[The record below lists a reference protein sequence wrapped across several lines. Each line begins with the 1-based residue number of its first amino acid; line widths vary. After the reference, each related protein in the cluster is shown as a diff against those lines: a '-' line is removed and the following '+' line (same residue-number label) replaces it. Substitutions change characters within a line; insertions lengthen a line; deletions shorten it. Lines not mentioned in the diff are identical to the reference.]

1 MRTREERRADRQAR
15 RQARRDSNNELITGV
30 VSAAFGNPTPPPPPP
45 PPSTPTLTPPVVE
58 EPSVVDPVQDELS
71 RQRDEVMAGNVNS
84 AQADYFREQN
94 EGLFMQEGKRANTS
108 LSYNKSEKITGV
120 NPVSNREDKMTKL
133 FGGLYGSDESR
144 GIL

>member
-45 PPSTPTLTPPVVE
+45 PPTPPLTPPVVE

-94 EGLFMQEGKRANTS
+94 EGLFMRERKGTNPS
-108 LSYNKSEKITGV
+108 LAYNKSEKITGA

>member
-1 MRTREERRADRQAR
+1 MRTIEERRADRQAR
-15 RQARRDSNNELITGV
+15 RQARRDNRTEVFSNLVNTVTGQT
-30 VSAAFGNPTPPPPPP
+30 PTPVTGAPPPPPP
-45 PPSTPTLTPPVVE
+45 PTPELDAP
-58 EPSVVDPVQDELS
+58 VVDPVQDELS

-94 EGLFMQEGKRANTS
+94 EGLFMKERKRGASNI
-108 LSYNKSEKITGV
+108 SYNKSEKMTGV

>member
-1 MRTREERRADRQAR
+1 MKTRKEKGP
-15 RQARRDSNNELITGV
+15 NL
-30 VSAAFGNPTPPPPPP
+30 FGNSNIISNLVNTVTRQTPTPPPPP
-45 PPSTPTLTPPVVE
+45 PPSTPTLTPQVVE
-58 EPSVVDPVQDELS
+58 EPSVVAPVQDELS

-94 EGLFMQEGKRANTS
+94 EGLFMKEGKGANTS

-133 FGGLYGSDESR
+133 FGGLYGSEESR

>member
-45 PPSTPTLTPPVVE
+45 TPTPPLTPPVVE

-94 EGLFMQEGKRANTS
+94 EGLFMKEGKRANTS
-108 LSYNKSEKITGV
+108 LAYNKSEKITGV

>member
-1 MRTREERRADRQAR
+1 MRTKEERQADRQAR

-30 VSAAFGNPTPPPPPP
+30 VSAAFGNPPPP
-45 PPSTPTLTPPVVE
+45 PPSTPTLTLTPPVVE

-94 EGLFMQEGKRANTS
+94 EGLFMRERKGTNPS
-108 LSYNKSEKITGV
+108 LAYNKSEKITGA

>member
-1 MRTREERRADRQAR
+1 MRTREERQADRQAR

-30 VSAAFGNPTPPPPPP
+30 VSAAFGNPTPPPPP
-45 PPSTPTLTPPVVE
+45 STPTLTPQVVE

-94 EGLFMQEGKRANTS
+94 EGLFMRERKGTNPS
-108 LSYNKSEKITGV
+108 LAYNKSEKITGA

-133 FGGLYGSDESR
+133 FGGLYGSEESR

>member
-94 EGLFMQEGKRANTS
+94 EGLFMRERKGTNPS
-108 LSYNKSEKITGV
+108 LAYNKSEKITGA

>member
-1 MRTREERRADRQAR
+1 MRTREERQADRQAR

-45 PPSTPTLTPPVVE
+45 PPSTPTLTPQAVE

-94 EGLFMQEGKRANTS
+94 EGLFMRERKGTNPS
-108 LSYNKSEKITGV
+108 LAYNKSEKITGA

-133 FGGLYGSDESR
+133 FGGLYGSEESR

>member
-1 MRTREERRADRQAR
+1 MKTRKGKGP
-15 RQARRDSNNELITGV
+15 NL
-30 VSAAFGNPTPPPPPP
+30 FGNSNIISNLVNTVTRQTPTPPTPT
-45 PPSTPTLTPPVVE
+45 PSTPTLTPQVVE
-58 EPSVVDPVQDELS
+58 EPSVVAPVQDELS

-94 EGLFMQEGKRANTS
+94 EGLFMKEGKGANTS
-108 LSYNKSEKITGV
+108 LSYNKSEKMTGV

-133 FGGLYGSDESR
+133 FGGLYGSEESR

>member
-45 PPSTPTLTPPVVE
+45 TPTPPLTPPVVE

-94 EGLFMQEGKRANTS
+94 EGLFMRERKGTNPS
-108 LSYNKSEKITGV
+108 LAYNKSEKITGA

>member
-45 PPSTPTLTPPVVE
+45 LSTPTLTPPVVE
-58 EPSVVDPVQDELS
+58 EPSVIDPVQDELS

-94 EGLFMQEGKRANTS
+94 EGLFMRERKGTNPS
-108 LSYNKSEKITGV
+108 LAYNKSEKITGA

>member
-30 VSAAFGNPTPPPPPP
+30 VSAAFGDPTPT
-45 PPSTPTLTPPVVE
+45 PSTPTPTPPVVE

-94 EGLFMQEGKRANTS
+94 EGLFMKERKRGASNI
-108 LSYNKSEKITGV
+108 SYNKSEKMTGV
-120 NPVSNREDKMTKL
+120 NPVSNREDKMTEL